1 MISGYTK
8 SEICSLYRQ
17 AKDKQ
22 LQITILTQLT
32 ASSKHEIEKILIE
45 GGCLNQMTD
54 LVKERILQLY
64 KKELSDSAI
73 AKELS
78 LAQSQV
84 STFLRKQGLPPNG
97 RLYNKKSME
106 EKEVE
111 EVKELPKVPELKQDL
126 ILPKPELFKQKVRP
140 EIETVQPEVKQNKVL
155 EDLEKETKKNVD
167 ELKEILPKSM
177 PTVVVEPEDVPINYD
192 VIETLTPQQYY
203 ELAKM
208 TLELLK
214 TIWG

>member
-17 AKDKQ
+17 AKNKQ

-64 KKELSDSAI
+64 DQGLSDKAI
-73 AKELS
+73 SRELKVS
-78 LAQSQV
+78 QSQV
-84 STFLRKQGLPPNG
+84 SPCLRGLGKAPNG
-97 RLYNKKSME
+97 RKFSKKNE
-106 EKEVE
+106 IQE
-111 EVKELPKVPELKQDL
+111 EVMQE
-126 ILPKPELFKQKVRP
+126 IKP
-140 EIETVQPEVKQNKVL
+140 IEQLEDEDVKAVQPEIKPDIEQKLKAETLQNV
-155 EDLEKETKKNVD
+155 N
-167 ELKEILPKSM
+167 ELKAILPKSI
-177 PTVVVEPEDVPINYD
+177 PKEVVALKDEPVNFDIV
-192 VIETLTPQQYY
+192 ETLTPQQYY

-208 TLELLK
+208 TINSLNQMIEIFK
-214 TIWG
+214 TVWEA

>member
-64 KKELSDSAI
+64 DQGLSDKAI
-73 AKELS
+73 SRELKVS
-78 LAQSQV
+78 QSQV
-84 STFLRKQGLPPNG
+84 SPYLRGLGKAPNG
-97 RLYNKKSME
+97 RKFPKKNE
-106 EKEVE
+106 IQE
-111 EVKELPKVPELKQDL
+111 EVMQE
-126 ILPKPELFKQKVRP
+126 IKP
-140 EIETVQPEVKQNKVL
+140 IEQLEDEDVKAVQPEVKKEIIQDLKV
-155 EDLEKETKKNVD
+155 ETKKNID
-167 ELKEILPKSM
+167 ELKEILPKSI
-177 PTVVVEPEDVPINYD
+177 PTEVVALKDETVNFDIV
-192 VIETLTPQQYY
+192 ETLTPQQYY

-208 TLELLK
+208 TINSLNQMIEIFK
-214 TIWG
+214 TVWEA